1 MVWRGSPARRTPQ
14 RRPQEPRRG
23 PARAGCW
30 VGAALRPGTACVCV
44 HVRVR
49 GCQAPPYGPVAC
61 RSHRMGRRQSFLLFP
76 EHGPQNLCNPKFF
89 LRTTFCLSKR
99 GIANPSREG
108 GRATSGLR
116 GRRASKSVPCWW
128 GSEAQ
133 LTHDTAAGTL
143 GDGGGES
150 SFHVSAGLR
159 HGPPAV

>member
-1 MVWRGSPARRTPQ
+1 MVWRGSPPRRTLQ

-23 PARAGCW
+23 PARARCW
-30 VGAALRPGTACVCV
+30 VGAALRPRTACVCV

-49 GCQAPPYGPVAC
+49 GCQAPLYGPVAC

-116 GRRASKSVPCWW
+116 GGRASKSVPCWW

-133 LTHDTAAGTL
+133 LTYDTVAGTL